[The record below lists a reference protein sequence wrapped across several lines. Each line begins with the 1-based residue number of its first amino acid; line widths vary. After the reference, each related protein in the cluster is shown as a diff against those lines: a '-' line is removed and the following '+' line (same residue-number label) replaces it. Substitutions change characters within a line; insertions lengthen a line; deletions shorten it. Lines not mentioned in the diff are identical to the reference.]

1 MKLKL
6 PPGFVPPKGTQPGQA
21 FDAIAN
27 LRQCEDGRYELLAV
41 DGAPLSD
48 EKEAKDGPAE
58 EAAEPPDQ
66 PGDNWRPGMGGPAMM
81 N

>member
-1 MKLKL
+1 MKIKL
-6 PPGFVPPKGTQPGQA
+6 PPGFEPPNGTQPGQA
-21 FDAIAN
+21 FDAIAK

-48 EKEAKDGPAE
+48 AKDDSDDD
-58 EAAEPPDQ
+58 EPLSDS
-66 PGDNWRPGMGGPAMM
+66 WRPGMRGPAMM